1 MNKIVTDLSL
11 KNCTALVTGSTNG
24 IGREIAC
31 ALARYGADLIICGRR
46 QEALEEVKLELKQFN
61 GNINA
66 VTVDATDPKSVR
78 TLFEETVREKGRLD
92 VLVNNV
98 GGAEKF
104 GGFFDLDNADW
115 DRAFD
120 FNFMS
125 MVYFTREAIPF
136 LRKSERASI
145 LNISSVPAHQPG
157 RFNPHY
163 SAAKAAMLN
172 LSKHLS
178 NLLAPENI
186 LVNTVCPGTLDG
198 GGWERNIKDKAER
211 LGVSFAEAEEKMREE
226 ENKKVPLNRIGS
238 PKDIAAMV
246 AFLASDQ
253 ARFITGE
260 CINIDGGVTRSIL

>member
-1 MNKIVTDLSL
+1 MNLIL
-11 KNCTALVTGSTNG
+11 KGFTALVSGGSYG
-24 IGREIAC
+24 IGREIAL
-31 ALARYGADLIICGRR
+31 ALAAEGADLIICGR
-46 QEALEEVKLELKQFN
+46 QEGPLEKTKSELEKA
-61 GNINA
+61 GVRVEA
-66 VTVDATDPKSVR
+66 SCVDATKPESVKAC
-78 TLFEETVREKGRLD
+78 FDSVVRKTGRLD
-92 VLVNNV
+92 ILVNNV

-104 GGFFDLDNADW
+104 GSFFDLTDDDW
-115 DRAFD
+115 ERAYAL
-120 FNFMS
+120 NFMS

-136 LRKSERASI
+136 LRKSRRASV
-145 LNISSVPAHQPG
+145 LNVSSVPAHQPG

-163 SAAKAAMLN
+163 SAAKAAMVN

-198 GGWERNIKDKAER
+198 GGWERNLKDKAER
-211 LGVSFAEAEEKMREE
+211 LGISFAEAEERMREE

-246 AFLASDQ
+246 TFLASDQ

-260 CINIDGGVTRSIL
+260 CINIDGGVTRSVL